1 MSCKPVNSSS
11 GTVLLVVLLAMAL
24 MSAFVVEFAY
34 GVYVSISAIHNRA
47 ESRKASLLAR
57 SSLSMGAIIARE
69 LQQRWDYRYIGTSV
83 PIPNQFNEEVGEV
96 TLRIEDEMGRL
107 NINQLNQFTTDNN
120 PAHVYTA
127 MVKLCGRIGIP
138 TETAAYIK
146 DWMDPDGLPTNNL
159 RDSEDGAKNAKLWSV
174 NELYSIPHLKP
185 EWIDA
190 LIPHVTVIADTTA
203 NINMNSAGKEV
214 LASLVD
220 DSQANDIISKRMESP
235 FKDDAALNAFY
246 TNILNAA
253 KPGWAVVKS
262 NYFRITASGRVG
274 GINRMIDVIVNT
286 GQTPYKIEYWR
297 EY

>member
-1 MSCKPVNSSS
+1 MSGKPVNSSS

-69 LQQRWDYRYIGTSV
+69 LKQRWDYRYIGTSV

-96 TLRIEDEMGRL
+96 TLKIEDEMGKL
-107 NINQLNQFTTDNN
+107 NLNQLDRITTNN
-120 PAHVYTA
+120 RPAHVYTA
-127 MVKLCGRIGIP
+127 LVKLCGRIGIP
-138 TETAAYIK
+138 AETAAYIK
-146 DWMDPDGLPTNNL
+146 DWMDSDGLPTGNL
-159 RDSEDGAKNAKLWSV
+159 RDSEEGAKNAKLWSV

-190 LIPHVTVIADTTA
+190 LLPYVTVLADTTA

-214 LASLVD
+214 LESLLD
-220 DSQANDIISKRMESP
+220 NSQANDIISRRMNSP
-235 FKDDAALNAFY
+235 FKDDGALNAFY
-246 TNILNAA
+246 TNNLNAA
-253 KPGWAVVKS
+253 KPDWATASS

-274 GINRMIDVIVNT
+274 GINRIIDVVVNT
-286 GQTPYKIEYWR
+286 GQNPYKIEYWR